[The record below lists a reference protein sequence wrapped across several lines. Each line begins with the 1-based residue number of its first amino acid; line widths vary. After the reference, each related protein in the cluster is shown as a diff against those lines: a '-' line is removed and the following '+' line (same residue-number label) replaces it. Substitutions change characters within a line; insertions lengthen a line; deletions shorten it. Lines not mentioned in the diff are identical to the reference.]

1 MNVMKKAKVLF
12 VMLFF
17 IVTAS
22 IGANVPL
29 IGGQVIIEPGQSD
42 AQIEHWFKIMHDNG
56 MNVTRIRMFEEYMHV
71 GDQWDFTLFDKAFK
85 AAEKYNIKVF
95 ATLFPSTPN
104 NSIGGFKFPL
114 DDAHERQVAVYI
126 EKTVNHYKNFK
137 CLLGW
142 VLMNEPGMGG
152 ELPKTDYTK
161 RKFNEWKQ
169 QQTEPAYQSKGYT
182 KLVNFDEERFLVD
195 YTTWYLGWLANEIKK
210 YDNNH
215 EMHVNNHQI
224 YDNVAEYDFPAWRP
238 YLTSLGASAHASWH
252 FRYFQRKQY
261 PMAMLA
267 NCSIIRSGAGE
278 LPFWITELQG
288 GNNTYSGY
296 QPFCPTAEE
305 ITQWMWSSIVSGAQ
319 GIIFWSL
326 NPRSIGEESGE
337 WALLNFQNQPS
348 DRFEAASKIALFMNK
363 NKKIFEDIRPF
374 EPEVDILYIRE
385 SLWTE
390 RKIQYGDLDDDK
402 YEGRHKGGVMKSVL
416 AFYEM
421 LLENGVN
428 ASIAEINE
436 YDWNKKDYKGKTI
449 IIPNQIT
456 LPSTQ
461 WERLRQFVKKGGKL
475 IVEGLTSFYDENM
488 LCLFQTGFPL
498 EDVFGGSLQETKCEP
513 GNFIMQ
519 FGSEK
524 VTTHLW
530 KGYIYNLKGK
540 VVANEGNKII
550 ATRHQFGNGEVVWI
564 PSLIGLGGR
573 RVGDYN
579 PLSNIILKE
588 ISKISNQRF
597 RKCYADIYMQSF
609 RSGKNEYA
617 LVINK
622 SGRQQNVELNAA
634 ASKLIYSDKNGRFSR
649 SLLTLHPE
657 ECMIIQWK

>member
-1 MNVMKKAKVLF
+1 MKKVKLLF
-12 VMLFF
+12 VMLF
-17 IVTAS
+17 IMLTAS
-22 IGANVPL
+22 LNANVPL

-42 AQIEHWFKIMHDNG
+42 AEIEHWFKIMHDNG
-56 MNVTRIRMFEEYMHV
+56 MKVTRIRMFEEYMHV
-71 GDQWDFTLFDKAFK
+71 GDRWDFTLFDKAFK
-85 AAEKYNIKVF
+85 AAEKYDIKVF

-114 DDAHERQVAVYI
+114 DDAHERQVVTYI

-161 RKFNEWKQ
+161 RKFEEWKN

-210 YDNNH
+210 YDSNH

-252 FRYFQRKQY
+252 FGYFKRQQY
-261 PMAMLA
+261 PMAMFA

-296 QPFCPTAEE
+296 RPFCPTAEE
-305 ITQWMWSSIVSGAQ
+305 ITQWMWTSIASGAQ

-337 WALLNFQNQPS
+337 WALLNFQNMPS
-348 DRFEAASKIALFMNK
+348 DRFEAASKVALFMDK
-363 NKKIFEDIRPF
+363 NRKIFEDIRPF
-374 EPEVDILYIRE
+374 EADVDILYIRE

-390 RKIQYGDLDDDK
+390 RKIQYGDLDDST

-436 YDWNKKDYKGKTI
+436 YDWDKKDYKGKTL

-456 LPSTQ
+456 LPSSQ
-461 WERLRQFVKKGGKL
+461 WEHLRQFVKKGGKL

-498 EDVFGGSLQETKCEP
+498 QDVFGGSLQETKCIP
-513 GNFIMQ
+513 GDFTMQ
-519 FGSEK
+519 FGSDK
-524 VTTHLW
+524 VNTHLW
-530 KGYIYNLKGK
+530 KGYIYNQKGK
-540 VVANEGNKII
+540 IIANEGNKIT

-564 PSLIGLGGR
+564 PSLVGLGGR
-573 RVGDYN
+573 RIGNYH
-579 PLSNIILKE
+579 PLSNFILKE
-588 ISKISNQRF
+588 IQELSNHRF
-597 RKCYADIYMQSF
+597 TRNYPGVYMQSF
-609 RSGKNEYA
+609 NSGKNNYS

-622 SGRQQNVELNAA
+622 SGAQKNVELKAP
-634 ASKLIYSDKNGRFSR
+634 ASKLIYSDKNGHLSR
-649 SLLTLHPE
+649 TMLTIHPE

>member
-1 MNVMKKAKVLF
+1 MKKVKLLF
-12 VMLFF
+12 VMLF
-17 IVTAS
+17 IMLTAS
-22 IGANVPL
+22 LNANVPL

-42 AQIEHWFKIMHDNG
+42 AEIEHWFKIMHDNG
-56 MNVTRIRMFEEYMHV
+56 MKVTRIRMFEEYMHV
-71 GDQWDFTLFDKAFK
+71 GDRWDFTLFDKAFK
-85 AAEKYNIKVF
+85 AAEKYDIKVF

-114 DDAHERQVAVYI
+114 DDAHERQVVTYI

-161 RKFNEWKQ
+161 RKFEEWKN

-210 YDNNH
+210 YDSNH

-252 FRYFQRKQY
+252 FGYFKRQQY
-261 PMAMLA
+261 PMAMFA

-296 QPFCPTAEE
+296 RPFCPTAEE
-305 ITQWMWSSIVSGAQ
+305 ITQWMWTSIASGAQ

-337 WALLNFQNQPS
+337 WALLNFQNMPS
-348 DRFEAASKIALFMNK
+348 DRFEAASKVALFMDK
-363 NKKIFEDIRPF
+363 NRKIFEDIRPF
-374 EPEVDILYIRE
+374 EADVDILYIRE

-390 RKIQYGDLDDDK
+390 RKIQYGDLDDST

-436 YDWNKKDYKGKTI
+436 YDWDKKDYKGKTL

-456 LPSTQ
+456 LPSSQ
-461 WERLRQFVKKGGKL
+461 WKHLRQFVKKGGKL

-498 EDVFGGSLQETKCEP
+498 QDVFGGSLQETKCIP
-513 GNFIMQ
+513 GDFTMQ
-519 FGSEK
+519 FGSDK
-524 VTTHLW
+524 VNTHLW
-530 KGYIYNLKGK
+530 KGYIYNQKGK
-540 VVANEGNKII
+540 IIANEGNKIT

-564 PSLIGLGGR
+564 PSLVGLGGR
-573 RVGDYN
+573 RIGNYH
-579 PLSNIILKE
+579 PLSNFILKE
-588 ISKISNQRF
+588 IQELSNHQFTRN
-597 RKCYADIYMQSF
+597 YPGVYMQSF
-609 RSGKNEYA
+609 NSGKNNYS

-622 SGRQQNVELNAA
+622 SGVQKNVELKAP
-634 ASKLIYSDKNGRFSR
+634 ASKLIYSDKNGHLSR
-649 SLLTLHPE
+649 TMLTIHPE

>member
-1 MNVMKKAKVLF
+1 MKKVKLLF
-12 VMLFF
+12 VMLF
-17 IVTAS
+17 IMLTAS
-22 IGANVPL
+22 LNANVPL

-42 AQIEHWFKIMHDNG
+42 AEIEHWFKIMHDNG
-56 MNVTRIRMFEEYMHV
+56 MKVTRIRMFEEYMHV

-85 AAEKYNIKVF
+85 AAEKYDIKVF

-114 DDAHERQVAVYI
+114 DDAHERQVVTYI

-161 RKFNEWKQ
+161 LKFEEWKKQ
-169 QQTEPAYQSKGYT
+169 QAEPAYQSKGYT

-210 YDNNH
+210 YDSNH

-252 FRYFQRKQY
+252 FGYFKRQQY
-261 PMAMLA
+261 PMAMFA

-296 QPFCPTAEE
+296 RPFCPTAEE
-305 ITQWMWSSIVSGAQ
+305 ITQWMWTSIASGTQ

-337 WALLNFQNQPS
+337 WALLNFQNMPS
-348 DRFEAASKIALFMNK
+348 DRFEAASKVALFMDK
-363 NKKIFEDIRPF
+363 NRKIFEDIRPF
-374 EPEVDILYIRE
+374 EADVDILYIRE

-390 RKIQYGDLDDDK
+390 RKIQYGDLDDST

-436 YDWNKKDYKGKTI
+436 YDWNKKDYKGKTL

-456 LPSTQ
+456 LPSSQ
-461 WERLRQFVKKGGKL
+461 WEHLRQFVKKGGKL

-498 EDVFGGSLQETKCEP
+498 QDVFGGSLQETKCIP
-513 GNFIMQ
+513 GDFTMQ
-519 FGSEK
+519 FGSDK
-524 VTTHLW
+524 VNTHLW
-530 KGYIYNLKGK
+530 KGYIYNQKGK
-540 VVANEGNKII
+540 IIANEGNKITS
-550 ATRHQFGNGEVVWI
+550 TRHQFGNGEVVWI
-564 PSLIGLGGR
+564 PSLVGLGGR
-573 RVGDYN
+573 RIGNYH
-579 PLSNIILKE
+579 PLSNFILKE
-588 ISKISNQRF
+588 IQELSNHRF
-597 RKCYADIYMQSF
+597 TRNYPGVYMQSF
-609 RSGKNEYA
+609 NSGKNNYS

-622 SGRQQNVELNAA
+622 SGAQKNVELKAP
-634 ASKLIYSDKNGRFSR
+634 ASKLIYSDKNGHLSR
-649 SLLTLHPE
+649 TMLTIHPE

>member
-1 MNVMKKAKVLF
+1 MKKVKLLF
-12 VMLFF
+12 VMLF
-17 IVTAS
+17 IMLTAS
-22 IGANVPL
+22 LNANVPL

-42 AQIEHWFKIMHDNG
+42 AEIEHWFKIMHDNG
-56 MNVTRIRMFEEYMHV
+56 MKVTRIRMFEEYMHV

-85 AAEKYNIKVF
+85 AAEKYDIKVF

-114 DDAHERQVAVYI
+114 DDAHERQVVTYI

-161 RKFNEWKQ
+161 RKFEEWKKQ
-169 QQTEPAYQSKGYT
+169 QAEPAYQSKGYT

-210 YDNNH
+210 YDSNH

-252 FRYFQRKQY
+252 FGYFKRQQY
-261 PMAMLA
+261 PMAMFA

-296 QPFCPTAEE
+296 RPFCPTAEE
-305 ITQWMWSSIVSGAQ
+305 ITQWMWTSIASGTQ

-337 WALLNFQNQPS
+337 WALLNFQNMPS
-348 DRFEAASKIALFMNK
+348 DRFEAASKVALFMDK
-363 NKKIFEDIRPF
+363 NRKIFEDIRPF
-374 EPEVDILYIRE
+374 EADVDILYIRE

-390 RKIQYGDLDDDK
+390 RKIQYGDLDDST

-428 ASIAEINE
+428 VSIAEINE
-436 YDWNKKDYKGKTI
+436 YDWNKKDYKGKTL

-456 LPSTQ
+456 LPSSQ
-461 WERLRQFVKKGGKL
+461 WEHLRQFVKKGGKL

-498 EDVFGGSLQETKCEP
+498 QDVFGGSLQETKCIP
-513 GNFIMQ
+513 GDFTMQ
-519 FGSEK
+519 FGSDK
-524 VTTHLW
+524 VNTHLW
-530 KGYIYNLKGK
+530 KGYIYNQKGK
-540 VVANEGNKII
+540 IIANEGNKITS
-550 ATRHQFGNGEVVWI
+550 TRHQFGNGEVVWI
-564 PSLIGLGGR
+564 PSLVGLGGR
-573 RVGDYN
+573 RIGNYH
-579 PLSNIILKE
+579 PLSNFILKE
-588 ISKISNQRF
+588 IQELSNHRF
-597 RKCYADIYMQSF
+597 TRNYPGVYMQSF
-609 RSGKNEYA
+609 NSGKNNYS

-622 SGRQQNVELNAA
+622 SGAQKNVELKAP
-634 ASKLIYSDKNGRFSR
+634 ASKLIYSDKNGHLSR
-649 SLLTLHPE
+649 TMLTIHPE

>member
-1 MNVMKKAKVLF
+1 MKKVKLLF
-12 VMLFF
+12 VMLF
-17 IVTAS
+17 IMLTAS
-22 IGANVPL
+22 LNANVPL

-42 AQIEHWFKIMHDNG
+42 AEIEHWFKIMHDNG
-56 MNVTRIRMFEEYMHV
+56 MKVTRIRMFEEYMHV
-71 GDQWDFTLFDKAFK
+71 GDQWNFTLFDKAFK
-85 AAEKYNIKVF
+85 AAEKYDIKVF

-114 DDAHERQVAVYI
+114 DDAHERQVVTYI

-161 RKFNEWKQ
+161 RKFEEWKK

-210 YDNNH
+210 YDSNH

-252 FRYFQRKQY
+252 FGYFKRQQY
-261 PMAMLA
+261 PMAMFA

-296 QPFCPTAEE
+296 RPFCPTAEE
-305 ITQWMWSSIVSGAQ
+305 ITQWMWTSIASGTQ

-337 WALLNFQNQPS
+337 WALLNFQNMPS
-348 DRFEAASKIALFMNK
+348 DRFEAASKVALFMDK
-363 NKKIFEDIRPF
+363 NRKIFEDIRPF
-374 EPEVDILYIRE
+374 EADVDILYIRE

-390 RKIQYGDLDDDK
+390 RKIQYGDLDDST

-436 YDWNKKDYKGKTI
+436 YDWDKKDYKGKTL

-456 LPSTQ
+456 LPSSQ
-461 WERLRQFVKKGGKL
+461 WEHLRQFVKKGGKL

-498 EDVFGGSLQETKCEP
+498 QDVFGGSLQETKCIP
-513 GNFIMQ
+513 GDFTMQ
-519 FGSEK
+519 FGSDK
-524 VTTHLW
+524 VNTHLW
-530 KGYIYNLKGK
+530 KGYIYNQKGK
-540 VVANEGNKII
+540 IIANEGNKIT

-564 PSLIGLGGR
+564 PSLVGLGGR
-573 RVGDYN
+573 RIGNYH
-579 PLSNIILKE
+579 PLSNFILKE
-588 ISKISNQRF
+588 IQELSNHRF
-597 RKCYADIYMQSF
+597 TRNYPGIYMQSF
-609 RSGKNEYA
+609 NSGKNNYS

-622 SGRQQNVELNAA
+622 SGVQKNVELKAP
-634 ASKLIYSDKNGRFSR
+634 ASKLIYSDKNGHLSR
-649 SLLTLHPE
+649 TMLTIHPE

>member
-1 MNVMKKAKVLF
+1 MKKVKLLF
-12 VMLFF
+12 VMLF
-17 IVTAS
+17 IMLTAS
-22 IGANVPL
+22 LNANVPL

-42 AQIEHWFKIMHDNG
+42 AEIEHWFKIMHDNG
-56 MNVTRIRMFEEYMHV
+56 MKVTRIRMFEEYMHV
-71 GDQWDFTLFDKAFK
+71 GDRWDFTLFDKAFK
-85 AAEKYNIKVF
+85 AAEKYDIKVF

-114 DDAHERQVAVYI
+114 DDAHERQVVTYI

-161 RKFNEWKQ
+161 RKFEEWKK

-210 YDNNH
+210 YDSNH

-252 FRYFQRKQY
+252 FGYFKRQQY
-261 PMAMLA
+261 PMAMFA

-296 QPFCPTAEE
+296 RPFCPTAEE
-305 ITQWMWSSIVSGAQ
+305 ITQWMWTSIASGAQ

-337 WALLNFQNQPS
+337 WALLNFQNMPS
-348 DRFEAASKIALFMNK
+348 DRFEAASKVALFMDK
-363 NKKIFEDIRPF
+363 NRKIFEDIRPF
-374 EPEVDILYIRE
+374 EADVDILYIRE

-390 RKIQYGDLDDDK
+390 RKIQYGDLDDST

-436 YDWNKKDYKGKTI
+436 YDWNKKDYKGKTL

-456 LPSTQ
+456 LPSSQ
-461 WERLRQFVKKGGKL
+461 WEHLCQFVKKGGKL

-498 EDVFGGSLQETKCEP
+498 QDVFGGSLQETKCIP
-513 GNFIMQ
+513 GDFTMQ
-519 FGSEK
+519 FGSDK
-524 VTTHLW
+524 VNTHLW
-530 KGYIYNLKGK
+530 KGYIYNQKGK
-540 VVANEGNKII
+540 IIANEGNKIT

-564 PSLIGLGGR
+564 PSLVGLGGR
-573 RVGDYN
+573 RIGNYH
-579 PLSNIILKE
+579 PLSNFILKE
-588 ISKISNQRF
+588 IQELSNHRF
-597 RKCYADIYMQSF
+597 TRNYPGVYMQSF
-609 RSGKNEYA
+609 NSGKNNYS

-622 SGRQQNVELNAA
+622 SGAQKNVELKAP
-634 ASKLIYSDKNGRFSR
+634 ASKLIYSDKDGHLSR
-649 SLLTLHPE
+649 TMLTIHPE

>member
-1 MNVMKKAKVLF
+1 MKKVKLLF
-12 VMLFF
+12 VMLF
-17 IVTAS
+17 IMLTAS
-22 IGANVPL
+22 LNANVPL

-42 AQIEHWFKIMHDNG
+42 AEIEHWFKIMHDNG
-56 MNVTRIRMFEEYMHV
+56 MKVTRIRMFEEYMHV
-71 GDQWDFTLFDKAFK
+71 GDRWDFTLFDKAFK
-85 AAEKYNIKVF
+85 AAEKYDIKVF

-114 DDAHERQVAVYI
+114 DDAHERQVVTYI

-161 RKFNEWKQ
+161 RKFEEWKN

-210 YDNNH
+210 YDSNH

-252 FRYFQRKQY
+252 FGYFKRQQY
-261 PMAMLA
+261 PMAMFA

-296 QPFCPTAEE
+296 RPFCPTAEE
-305 ITQWMWSSIVSGAQ
+305 ITQWMWTSIASGAQ

-337 WALLNFQNQPS
+337 WALLNFQNMPS
-348 DRFEAASKIALFMNK
+348 DRFEAASKVALFMDK
-363 NKKIFEDIRPF
+363 NRKIFEDIRPF
-374 EPEVDILYIRE
+374 EADVDILYIRE

-390 RKIQYGDLDDDK
+390 RKIQYGDLDDST

-436 YDWNKKDYKGKTI
+436 YDWNKKDYKGKTL

-456 LPSTQ
+456 LPSSQ
-461 WERLRQFVKKGGKL
+461 WEHLRQFVKKGGKL

-498 EDVFGGSLQETKCEP
+498 QDVFGGSLQETKCIP
-513 GNFIMQ
+513 GDFTMQ
-519 FGSEK
+519 FGSDK
-524 VTTHLW
+524 VNTHLW
-530 KGYIYNLKGK
+530 KGYIYNQKGK
-540 VVANEGNKII
+540 IIANEGNKIT

-564 PSLIGLGGR
+564 PSLVGLGGR
-573 RVGDYN
+573 RIGNYH
-579 PLSNIILKE
+579 PLSNFILKE
-588 ISKISNQRF
+588 IQELSNHQFTRN
-597 RKCYADIYMQSF
+597 YPGVYMQSF
-609 RSGKNEYA
+609 NSGKNNYS

-622 SGRQQNVELNAA
+622 SGVQKNVELKAP
-634 ASKLIYSDKNGRFSR
+634 ASKLIYSDKNGHLSR
-649 SLLTLHPE
+649 TMLTIHPE

>member
-1 MNVMKKAKVLF
+1 MKKVKLLF
-12 VMLFF
+12 VMLF
-17 IVTAS
+17 IMLTAS
-22 IGANVPL
+22 LNANVPL

-42 AQIEHWFKIMHDNG
+42 AEIEHWFKIMHDNG
-56 MNVTRIRMFEEYMHV
+56 MKVTRIRMFEEYMHV

-85 AAEKYNIKVF
+85 AAEKYDIKVF

-114 DDAHERQVAVYI
+114 DDAHERQVVTYI

-161 RKFNEWKQ
+161 RKFEEWKN

-210 YDNNH
+210 YDSKH

-252 FRYFQRKQY
+252 FGYFKRQQY
-261 PMAMLA
+261 PMAMFA

-296 QPFCPTAEE
+296 RPFCPTAEE
-305 ITQWMWSSIVSGAQ
+305 ITQWMWTSIASGAQ

-337 WALLNFQNQPS
+337 WALLNFQNMPS
-348 DRFEAASKIALFMNK
+348 DRFEAASKVALFMDK
-363 NKKIFEDIRPF
+363 NRKIFEDIRPF
-374 EPEVDILYIRE
+374 EADVDILYIRE

-390 RKIQYGDLDDDK
+390 RKIQYGDLDDST

-436 YDWNKKDYKGKTI
+436 YDWDKKDYKGKTL

-456 LPSTQ
+456 LPSSQ
-461 WERLRQFVKKGGKL
+461 WEHLRQFVKKGGKL

-498 EDVFGGSLQETKCEP
+498 QDVFGGSLQETKCIP
-513 GNFIMQ
+513 GDFTMQ
-519 FGSEK
+519 FGSDK
-524 VTTHLW
+524 VNTHLW
-530 KGYIYNLKGK
+530 KGYIYNQKGK
-540 VVANEGNKII
+540 IIANEGNKIT

-564 PSLIGLGGR
+564 PSLVGLGGR
-573 RVGDYN
+573 RIGNYH
-579 PLSNIILKE
+579 PLSNFILKE
-588 ISKISNQRF
+588 IQELSNHRF
-597 RKCYADIYMQSF
+597 TRNYPGIYMQSF
-609 RSGKNEYA
+609 NSGKNNYS

-622 SGRQQNVELNAA
+622 SGAQKNVELKAP
-634 ASKLIYSDKNGRFSR
+634 ASKLIYSDKNGHLSR
-649 SLLTLHPE
+649 TMLTIHPE

>member
-1 MNVMKKAKVLF
+1 MKRIKLMF
-12 VMLFF
+12 VMLFMML
-17 IVTAS
+17 TAAIS
-22 IGANVPL
+22 ANVPL
-29 IGGQVIIEPGQSD
+29 IGGQVIIEPGQTD
-42 AQIEHWFKIMHDNG
+42 AEIEHWFKIMHDNG
-56 MNVTRIRMFEEYMHV
+56 MKVTRIRMFEEYMFD
-71 GDQWDFTLFDKAFK
+71 GKQWDFTLFDKAFK
-85 AAEKYNIKVF
+85 AAEKYDIKVF

-114 DDAHERQVAVYI
+114 DDAHERQVVTYI

-142 VLMNEPGMGG
+142 VLMNEPGVNG
-152 ELPKTDYTK
+152 ELPRTDYTK
-161 RKFNEWKQ
+161 RKFEAWKK
-169 QQTEPAYQSKGYT
+169 QQTEPSYQSKGYT

-210 YDNNH
+210 YDSGH

-252 FRYFQRKQY
+252 FRYFKRNQY
-261 PMAMLA
+261 PMAMFA

-305 ITQWMWSSIVSGAQ
+305 ITQWMWSSIASGAQ

-348 DRFEAASKIALFMNK
+348 DRFEAASKVAQFMNK
-363 NKKIFEDIRPF
+363 NQKIFEDIKAF
-374 EPEVDILYIRE
+374 EPDVDVLYIRE

-390 RKIQYGDLDDDK
+390 RKIQYGDLTDDT

-449 IIPNQIT
+449 ILPNQIT
-456 LPSTQ
+456 LPSKH
-461 WERLRQFVKKGGKL
+461 WDHLRQFVKKGGKL

-513 GNFIMQ
+513 GDFIMQ
-519 FGSEK
+519 FGAEK
-524 VTTHLW
+524 VNTHLW
-530 KGYIYNLKGK
+530 KGYIYNKKAK
-540 VVANEGNKII
+540 VMANEGNKIT
-550 ATRHQFGNGEVVWI
+550 ATRYQFGNGEVVWI

-573 RVGDYN
+573 RVGDYG
-579 PLSNIILKE
+579 PLSNVILKE
-588 ISKISNQRF
+588 IQKLSDHRF
-597 RKCYADIYMQSF
+597 KKCYPNVYMQSF
-609 RSGKNEYA
+609 KSGKNEYS

-622 SGRQQNVELNAA
+622 SGSQKNLELSAP
-634 ASKLIYSDKNGRFSR
+634 ASKMIYSDKNGRFSR
-649 SLLTLHPE
+649 SMITLHPE

>member
-1 MNVMKKAKVLF
+1 MKKVKLLF
-12 VMLFF
+12 VMLF
-17 IVTAS
+17 IMLTAS
-22 IGANVPL
+22 LNANVPL

-42 AQIEHWFKIMHDNG
+42 AEIEHWFKIMHDNG
-56 MNVTRIRMFEEYMHV
+56 MKVTRIRMFEEYMHV

-85 AAEKYNIKVF
+85 AAEKYDIKVF

-114 DDAHERQVAVYI
+114 DDAHERQVVTYI

-161 RKFNEWKQ
+161 RKFEEWKKQ
-169 QQTEPAYQSKGYT
+169 QAEPAYQSKGYT

-210 YDNNH
+210 YDSNH

-252 FRYFQRKQY
+252 FGYFKRQQY
-261 PMAMLA
+261 PMAMFA

-296 QPFCPTAEE
+296 RPFCPTAEE
-305 ITQWMWSSIVSGAQ
+305 ITQWMWTSIASGAQ

-337 WALLNFQNQPS
+337 WALLNFQNMPS
-348 DRFEAASKIALFMNK
+348 DRFEAASKVALFMDK
-363 NKKIFEDIRPF
+363 NRKIFEDIRPF
-374 EPEVDILYIRE
+374 EADVDILYIRE

-390 RKIQYGDLDDDK
+390 RKIQYGDLDDST
-402 YEGRHKGGVMKSVL
+402 YEGRHKGGVIKSVL

-428 ASIAEINE
+428 VSIAEINE
-436 YDWNKKDYKGKTI
+436 YDWNKKDYKGKTL

-456 LPSTQ
+456 LPSSQ
-461 WERLRQFVKKGGKL
+461 WEHLRQFVKKGGKL

-498 EDVFGGSLQETKCEP
+498 QDVFGGSLQETKCIP
-513 GNFIMQ
+513 GDFTMQ
-519 FGSEK
+519 FGSDK
-524 VTTHLW
+524 VNTHLW
-530 KGYIYNLKGK
+530 KGYIYNQKGK
-540 VVANEGNKII
+540 IIANEGNKITS
-550 ATRHQFGNGEVVWI
+550 TRHQFGNGEVVWI
-564 PSLIGLGGR
+564 PSLVGLGGR
-573 RVGDYN
+573 RIGNYH
-579 PLSNIILKE
+579 PLSNFILKE
-588 ISKISNQRF
+588 IQELSNHRF
-597 RKCYADIYMQSF
+597 TRNYPGVYMQSF
-609 RSGKNEYA
+609 NSGKNNYS

-622 SGRQQNVELNAA
+622 SGAQKNVELKAP
-634 ASKLIYSDKNGRFSR
+634 ASKLIYSDKNGHLSR
-649 SLLTLHPE
+649 TMLTIHPE